1 MNAATNARVWQS
13 CWLVLALLLAA
24 CGGEPAA
31 PTAATSEGE
40 AAAADYPRGPHNGRL
55 LQDGD
60 FAIELAIFETGV
72 PPEFHA
78 WPTQGGTSLP
88 LGNVD
93 LRVVLTRLGNE
104 TNNIGFTAAGD
115 YLLGNAVVHEPHSFS
130 VVVEASHQGAQ
141 HRWTYDSFEGRTRI
155 TPELSRALEIETRI
169 AGAAVLHQ
177 SVETH
182 GTITANTDY
191 TRQITARFDGVIK
204 NVQVSLG
211 DRVAAGATLATLES
225 NESLRTYTITAPIGG
240 VVSHRNANP
249 GEQSDGRVLL
259 EITDP
264 VPVWAELAIFPADRA
279 AVQIGSVVTITPA
292 SGGAAA
298 TGTIAGFA
306 TEVGAAQTLIAR
318 VALDNSD
325 GRFAPGTFVN
335 ASIDSGDIEV
345 PLAVSREGLQAF
357 RDFTVVF
364 AKVGDDY
371 EVRMLELGRQDAD
384 MIEVLGGLKPGTEY
398 VNRNSYIIKA
408 DIEKSGA
415 SHDH

>member
-1 MNAATNARVWQS
+1 
-13 CWLVLALLLAA
+13 
-24 CGGEPAA
+24 
-31 PTAATSEGE
+31 
-40 AAAADYPRGPHNGRL
+40 
-55 LQDGD
+55 
-60 FAIELAIFETGV
+60 
-72 PPEFHA
+72 
-78 WPTQGGTSLP
+78 
-88 LGNVD
+88 
-93 LRVVLTRLGNE
+93 
-104 TNNIGFTAAGD
+104 
-115 YLLGNAVVHEPHSFS
+115 
-130 VVVEASHQGAQ
+130 
-141 HRWTYDSFEGRTRI
+141 
-155 TPELSRALEIETRI
+155 
-169 AGAAVLHQ
+169 
-177 SVETH
+177 VETH

-345 PLAVSREGLQAF
+345 PLAVSRDGLQAF

-398 VNRNSYIIKA
+398 VSRNSYIIKA